1 MIASGTIIIDGQT
14 YRKGDVIH
22 DLGGWDCIDTDGSKR
37 YYWGKS
43 SEVDKLPHYVASGS
57 TALLFRKAETSYSL
71 AKTMNRCGLV
81 LIRVVLEKILCLKRT
96 RQSSSIC

>member
-43 SEVDKLPHYVASGS
+43 SEVDKLPHYVASG
-57 TALLFRKAETSYSL
+57 
-71 AKTMNRCGLV
+71 
-81 LIRVVLEKILCLKRT
+81 
-96 RQSSSIC
+96 

>member
-14 YRKGDVIH
+14 YHKGDVIH

-43 SEVDKLPHYVASGS
+43 SEVDKLPRYDTYRFHCTTVR
-57 TALLFRKAETSYSL
+57 LLVGI
-71 AKTMNRCGLV
+71 NHQ
-81 LIRVVLEKILCLKRT
+81 IRIRYN
-96 RQSSSIC
+96 IPP

>member
-22 DLGGWDCIDTDGSKR
+22 DLGSWDCIDTDGSKR

-57 TALLFRKAETSYSL
+57 TALCVDAGELYGFYAPGSKWFL
-71 AKTMNRCGLV
+71 L
-81 LIRVVLEKILCLKRT
+81 
-96 RQSSSIC
+96 

>member
-43 SEVDKLPHYVASGS
+43 SEVDKLSHYVAKWFDGVMRRHRGIIW
-57 TALLFRKAETSYSL
+57 LLRP
-71 AKTMNRCGLV
+71 
-81 LIRVVLEKILCLKRT
+81 
-96 RQSSSIC
+96 

>member
-14 YRKGDVIH
+14 YHKGDVIH

-43 SEVDKLPHYVASGS
+43 SEVDKLPHYVAKWFNGVMCRHRGIIW
-57 TALLFRKAETSYSL
+57 LL
-71 AKTMNRCGLV
+71 CP
-81 LIRVVLEKILCLKRT
+81 
-96 RQSSSIC
+96 

>member
-57 TALLFRKAETSYSL
+57 TALCVDNGELYGFYAPGNKWFL
-71 AKTMNRCGLV
+71 L
-81 LIRVVLEKILCLKRT
+81 
-96 RQSSSIC
+96 

>member
-57 TALLFRKAETSYSL
+57 TALCVDTGE
-71 AKTMNRCGLV
+71 
-81 LIRVVLEKILCLKRT
+81 
-96 RQSSSIC
+96 

>member
-43 SEVDKLPHYVASGS
+43 SEVD
-57 TALLFRKAETSYSL
+57 
-71 AKTMNRCGLV
+71 
-81 LIRVVLEKILCLKRT
+81 
-96 RQSSSIC
+96 

>member
-57 TALLFRKAETSYSL
+57 TALCVDTGELYGFYAPDSKCFL
-71 AKTMNRCGLV
+71 L
-81 LIRVVLEKILCLKRT
+81 
-96 RQSSSIC
+96 

>member
-1 MIASGTIIIDGQT
+1 MIANGTIIIDGQT

-57 TALLFRKAETSYSL
+57 TALCVDTGELYGFYAPGNKWFL
-71 AKTMNRCGLV
+71 L
-81 LIRVVLEKILCLKRT
+81 
-96 RQSSSIC
+96 

>member
-57 TALLFRKAETSYSL
+57 TALCVDTGEN
-71 AKTMNRCGLV
+71 NRRPWPVKKRNWFDKG
-81 LIRVVLEKILCLKRT
+81 RYRGNNDKRLC
-96 RQSSSIC
+96 

>member
-14 YRKGDVIH
+14 YRKGDIIH

-43 SEVDKLPHYVASGS
+43 SEVGEYAVAL
-57 TALLFRKAETSYSL
+57 TE
-71 AKTMNRCGLV
+71 
-81 LIRVVLEKILCLKRT
+81 LEV
-96 RQSSSIC
+96 

>member
-37 YYWGKS
+37 YYWGKYKNLTIKFQTC
-43 SEVDKLPHYVASGS
+43 VYYMLPCTRRNG
-57 TALLFRKAETSYSL
+57 R
-71 AKTMNRCGLV
+71 RCCSDCQCY
-81 LIRVVLEKILCLKRT
+81 R
-96 RQSSSIC
+96 

>member
-14 YRKGDVIH
+14 YHKGDVIH

-43 SEVDKLPHYVASGS
+43 SEVDKLPHYVASVMCRHRGIIW
-57 TALLFRKAETSYSL
+57 LL
-71 AKTMNRCGLV
+71 CP
-81 LIRVVLEKILCLKRT
+81 
-96 RQSSSIC
+96 

>member
-43 SEVDKLPHYVASGS
+43 SEVDKLPHYVASDS
-57 TALLFRKAETSYSL
+57 TALCVDTGELYGFYAPDSKWFFQTARCLLK
-71 AKTMNRCGLV
+71 NRPVMVLV
-81 LIRVVLEKILCLKRT
+81 LNIQIKI
-96 RQSSSIC
+96 

>member
-37 YYWGKS
+37 FLGAILQMIIKQRFS
-43 SEVDKLPHYVASGS
+43 SESPLIKHS
-57 TALLFRKAETSYSL
+57 LLKQITVP
-71 AKTMNRCGLV
+71 M
-81 LIRVVLEKILCLKRT
+81 
-96 RQSSSIC
+96 

>member
-37 YYWGKS
+37 YYWGS
-43 SEVDKLPHYVASGS
+43 LPKWINYLNMLQAV
-57 TALLFRKAETSYSL
+57 
-71 AKTMNRCGLV
+71 
-81 LIRVVLEKILCLKRT
+81 
-96 RQSSSIC
+96 RQRYA

>member
-14 YRKGDVIH
+14 YRKGDIIH

-43 SEVDKLPHYVASGS
+43 SEVDKCCKWFDGVMRRHRGIIW
-57 TALLFRKAETSYSL
+57 LLRP
-71 AKTMNRCGLV
+71 
-81 LIRVVLEKILCLKRT
+81 
-96 RQSSSIC
+96 

>member
-43 SEVDKLPHYVASGS
+43 SEVDKLPHYVASGR
-57 TALLFRKAETSYSL
+57 LLR
-71 AKTMNRCGLV
+71 GGV
-81 LIRVVLEKILCLKRT
+81 D
-96 RQSSSIC
+96 

>member
-43 SEVDKLPHYVASGS
+43 SEVDKIASLCCKWFDGVMRRHRGIIW
-57 TALLFRKAETSYSL
+57 LLRP
-71 AKTMNRCGLV
+71 
-81 LIRVVLEKILCLKRT
+81 
-96 RQSSSIC
+96 